1 MAAVLTA
8 TGSGTEPQWERS
20 LCTHNGVGGCWLLR
34 EESRGRR
41 NSIPPTQAPT
51 ARHMLAYL
59 PRPPT
64 DTSRY
69 GTFPQKVGLQSTR
82 SLQVPAVLRVVQSV
96 PGTSGSVLGAQRMKR
111 VV

>member
-8 TGSGTEPQWERS
+8 ASSSTEPQWERS
-20 LCTHNGVGGCWLLR
+20 LCTRNGVGGSWLLR

-41 NSIPPTQAPT
+41 NSIPPAQAPT

-64 DTSRY
+64 DSSRY
-69 GTFPQKVGLQSTR
+69 GTFPQKVGLRPGHTTR
-82 SLQVPAVLRVVQSV
+82 
-96 PGTSGSVLGAQRMKR
+96 GAPCRSPLSCVRCGASQAHEAQ
-111 VV
+111 